1 MLICILVVLIDNIL
15 HERVTGMIYAVSCF
29 ANGIAE
35 FYNQYTK
42 INRERVMAKNILLVD
57 DSSTMRK
64 IIGRSLRQAGI
75 DFDNVFEAADGVEA
89 LEVLETETVDLVLS
103 DINMPNMDGIAFL
116 REKSTRESIKNIP
129 VFMISTET
137 GDDIIGEAKSL
148 GALGAIKKPFT
159 PDKINEI
166 LGPLL

>member
-1 MLICILVVLIDNIL
+1 M
-15 HERVTGMIYAVSCF
+15 G
-29 ANGIAE
+29 
-35 FYNQYTK
+35 
-42 INRERVMAKNILLVD
+42 KNVLLVD

-75 DFDNVFEAADGVEA
+75 DFDNIFEAADGLEA
-89 LEVLETETVDLVLS
+89 LEVLEKEQVDIVLS

-116 REKSTRESIKNIP
+116 REKANRPAMKDIP
-129 VFMISTET
+129 VLMISTET

-159 PDKINEI
+159 PDKVNEV

>member
-1 MLICILVVLIDNIL
+1 M
-15 HERVTGMIYAVSCF
+15 G
-29 ANGIAE
+29 
-35 FYNQYTK
+35 
-42 INRERVMAKNILLVD
+42 KNVLLVD

-64 IIGRSLRQAGI
+64 IIGRSLRQAGLS
-75 DFDNVFEAADGVEA
+75 FDEIFEAADGLEA
-89 LEVLETETVDLVLS
+89 LDILEKEHVDIVLS

-116 REKSTRESIKNIP
+116 REKSTRENIKDIP

-159 PDKINEI
+159 ADIVNDV
-166 LGPLL
+166 LGPLM

>member
-1 MLICILVVLIDNIL
+1 MQGCSASLIARISNKSTQS
-15 HERVTGMIYAVSCF
+15 EREKEMG
-29 ANGIAE
+29 
-35 FYNQYTK
+35 
-42 INRERVMAKNILLVD
+42 KNVLLVD

-89 LEVLETETVDLVLS
+89 LEVLETQAVDLVLS

-116 REKSTRESIKNIP
+116 REKSTREGIKNIP
-129 VFMISTET
+129 VLMISTET

-148 GALGAIKKPFT
+148 GAIGAIKKPFT

>member
-1 MLICILVVLIDNIL
+1 MGKSV
-15 HERVTGMIYAVSCF
+15 
-29 ANGIAE
+29 
-35 FYNQYTK
+35 
-42 INRERVMAKNILLVD
+42 LLVD

-75 DFDNVFEAADGVEA
+75 DFDNIFEAADGLEA
-89 LEVLETETVDLVLS
+89 LDVLEKEQVDIVLS

-116 REKSTRESIKNIP
+116 REKANRPAIQGIP
-129 VFMISTET
+129 VLMISTET

-159 PDKINEI
+159 PDKVNEV